1 MLPTFEV
8 LPEFHIRN
16 TDELD
21 SIYGSTRATIPY
33 MEGAH
38 RQGGIGT
45 TVRSWLK
52 RSGLPASA
60 VARRAGVS
68 SSTLHRVLT
77 DQVDPSIGTLRE
89 IAVACGVGL
98 TLATGPLADAAAA
111 AAARVILEDGYSP
124 SLPGVDL
131 WIERLG
137 RQVGDD
143 PVQIVDAA
151 GRASSPMLR
160 PGSLLLAG
168 PVEVGRVASAGDAS
182 GGRWALSGL
191 AGFRL
196 PGLWERLPAPTIL
209 WCENVRSVEQ
219 LLADAD
225 LPRTTRP
232 QRTSLAIVEADSA
245 LFTNSFEKDRVRY
258 VAPIQILLDGFSI
271 GGVVAD
277 IARREAQ
284 SW

>member
-1 MLPTFEV
+1 
-8 LPEFHIRN
+8 
-16 TDELD
+16 
-21 SIYGSTRATIPY
+21 
-33 MEGAH
+33 
-38 RQGGIGT
+38 
-45 TVRSWLK
+45 
-52 RSGLPASA
+52 
-60 VARRAGVS
+60 
-68 SSTLHRVLT
+68 
-77 DQVDPSIGTLRE
+77 LRE

-98 TLATGPLADAAAA
+98 TLDAGPLSDAAAA

-131 WIERLG
+131 WVERLG
-137 RQVGDD
+137 RQAGDD
-143 PVQIVDAA
+143 PVQIVEVA
-151 GRASSPMLR
+151 GRASSPLLR

-168 PVEVGRVASAGDAS
+168 PVDVGRVASAGAAS

-209 WCENVRSVEQ
+209 WCEDVRQVGQ
-219 LLADAD
+219 LLAEAD
-225 LPRTTRP
+225 LPRATRP
-232 QRTSLAIVEADSA
+232 QRASLAIVEADSA

-258 VAPIQILLDGFSI
+258 VAPIQILLDGFAI

>member
-1 MLPTFEV
+1 M
-8 LPEFHIRN
+8 
-16 TDELD
+16 D
-21 SIYGSTRATIPY
+21 STRSAAGTALGSPPT
-33 MEGAH
+33 GAH
-38 RQGGIGT
+38 LPGDIGI
-45 TVRSWLK
+45 TVRSWVKGSQL
-52 RSGLPASA
+52 SASV

-68 SSTLHRVLT
+68 GSTLHRVLN

-98 TLATGPLADAAAA
+98 TLDTGPLADAAAA

-124 SLPGVDL
+124 SLPDADL
-131 WIERLG
+131 WVERLG
-137 RQVGDD
+137 RQVGYD
-143 PVQIVDAA
+143 PVQIVEAA
-151 GRASSPMLR
+151 GRASSPLLR
-160 PGSLLLAG
+160 AGSRLLAG
-168 PVEVGRVASAGDAS
+168 PVEVGRVASAGEAS
-182 GGRWALSGL
+182 GGQWALSGL

-209 WCENVRSVEQ
+209 WCEDVRHVEQ

-225 LPRTTRP
+225 LPRVTRP

-258 VAPIQILLDGFSI
+258 VAPIQILLDGFAI

>member
-1 MLPTFEV
+1 ME
-8 LPEFHIRN
+8 
-16 TDELD
+16 
-21 SIYGSTRATIPY
+21 STRAPAGASLDGPPT
-33 MEGAH
+33 GAH
-38 RQGGIGT
+38 RRADIGT

-52 RSGLPASA
+52 RSGLPASV

-68 SSTLHRVLT
+68 GSTLHRVLT

-98 TLATGPLADAAAA
+98 TLDTGPLTDAAAA
-111 AAARVILEDGYSP
+111 AAARVILEEGYSP

-143 PVQIVDAA
+143 PVQIVNAA

-168 PVEVGRVASAGDAS
+168 PVEVGRVASAGEAS

-225 LPRTTRP
+225 LPRATRP

-245 LFTNSFEKDRVRY
+245 LFINSFEKDRVHY
-258 VAPIQILLDGFSI
+258 AAPIQILLDGFSI

-277 IARREAQ
+277 IARREAK

>member
-1 MLPTFEV
+1 M
-8 LPEFHIRN
+8 
-16 TDELD
+16 
-21 SIYGSTRATIPY
+21 PY
-33 MEGAH
+33 MDSARSAADTALGSPTASLH
-38 RQGGIGT
+38 RPDDIGT
-45 TVRSWLK
+45 TVHSWVK
-52 RSGLPASA
+52 RSSLSASA

-68 SSTLHRVLT
+68 NSTLYRVLN

-98 TLATGPLADAAAA
+98 TLNTGPLTDAAAA
-111 AAARVILEDGYSP
+111 AAARVILEDGYCP
-124 SLPGVDL
+124 SLPGVEL
-131 WIERLG
+131 WVERLR

-143 PVQIVDAA
+143 PVQIVEAA
-151 GRASSPMLR
+151 GRASSPLLR
-160 PGSLLLAG
+160 PGSQLLAG
-168 PVEVGRVASAGDAS
+168 PVEVGRVASAGQAS
-182 GGRWALSGL
+182 GGQWALSGL

-209 WCENVRSVEQ
+209 WCEDVRRIGQ

-225 LPRTTRP
+225 LPRATRP

-258 VAPIQILLDGFSI
+258 VAPIQILLDGFAI

-284 SW
+284 TW

>member
-1 MLPTFEV
+1 M
-8 LPEFHIRN
+8 
-16 TDELD
+16 
-21 SIYGSTRATIPY
+21 GSTRTAVGTALGSPAA
-33 MEGAH
+33 GAH
-38 RQGGIGT
+38 RLDDIGAI
-45 TVRSWLK
+45 VRTWVEHSRL
-52 RSGLPASA
+52 SASA

-68 SSTLHRVLT
+68 GSTLHRVLNN
-77 DQVDPSIGTLRE
+77 QVDPSIGTLRE

-98 TLATGPLADAAAA
+98 TLDTGPLADAAAA

-131 WIERLG
+131 WVERLG
-137 RQVGDD
+137 RQAGDD
-143 PVQIVDAA
+143 PVQIVEAA
-151 GRASSPMLR
+151 GRASSPLLR
-160 PGSLLLAG
+160 SGSQLLAG
-168 PVEVGRVASAGDAS
+168 PVDVGRVASAGQAS

-196 PGLWERLPAPTIL
+196 PGLWERIPAPTIL
-209 WCENVRSVEQ
+209 WCDDVRRAGQ
-219 LLADAD
+219 LLAEA
-225 LPRTTRP
+225 LLRTTRP

-258 VAPIQILLDGFSI
+258 VAPIQILLDGFAI

>member
-1 MLPTFEV
+1 M
-8 LPEFHIRN
+8 
-16 TDELD
+16 
-21 SIYGSTRATIPY
+21 PY
-33 MEGAH
+33 MDNTRSAADTTLASPATSLH
-38 RQGGIGT
+38 RPDDIGT
-45 TVRSWLK
+45 TVRSWVK
-52 RSGLPASA
+52 RSRLSASA

-68 SSTLHRVLT
+68 SSTLHRILK
-77 DQVDPSIGTLRE
+77 DQLDPSIGTLRE

-98 TLATGPLADAAAA
+98 TLNAGPLADAAAA
-111 AAARVILEDGYSP
+111 AAARVILEDGYCP

-131 WIERLG
+131 WVERLR

-143 PVQIVDAA
+143 PVQIVEAA
-151 GRASSPMLR
+151 GRASSPLLR
-160 PGSLLLAG
+160 PGSQLLAG
-168 PVEVGRVASAGDAS
+168 PVEVGRVASAGQAS
-182 GGRWALSGL
+182 GGQWALSGL

-196 PGLWERLPAPTIL
+196 PGLWERLPAPSIL
-209 WCENVRSVEQ
+209 WCEDVRRIGQ

-225 LPRTTRP
+225 LPRATRP

-258 VAPIQILLDGFSI
+258 VAPIQILLDGFAI

-277 IARREAQ
+277 MARREAQ

>member
-1 MLPTFEV
+1 M
-8 LPEFHIRN
+8 
-16 TDELD
+16 
-21 SIYGSTRATIPY
+21 PY
-33 MEGAH
+33 MESTRSVTDATLASPATRLH
-38 RQGGIGT
+38 RPDGIGT
-45 TVRSWLK
+45 TVRSWVE
-52 RSGLPASA
+52 RSRLSGAA

-68 SSTLHRVLT
+68 SSTLHRILN

-98 TLATGPLADAAAA
+98 TLNTGPLADAAAA
-111 AAARVILEDGYSP
+111 AAARVILEDGYCP

-131 WIERLG
+131 WVERLG

-143 PVQIVDAA
+143 PVQIVEAA
-151 GRASSPMLR
+151 GRASSPLLR
-160 PGSLLLAG
+160 PGSQLLAG
-168 PVEVGRVASAGDAS
+168 PVEVGRVASAGQAS
-182 GGRWALSGL
+182 DGQWALSGL

-196 PGLWERLPAPTIL
+196 PGLWEPLPAPAIL
-209 WCENVRSVEQ
+209 WCEDVRRVGQ

-225 LPRTTRP
+225 LLRATRP
-232 QRTSLAIVEADSA
+232 QRTSLAIVEADPA
-245 LFTNSFEKDRVRY
+245 LFTNSFEKDRVHY
-258 VAPIQILLDGFSI
+258 VAPIQILLDGFAI